1 MVNGMRASVH
11 FGCDGRISPLA
22 SGIVHLILTLA
33 LLATP
38 VPTTTASYAVYNRI
52 THTLTGKDVHKQI
65 RSASLVKILIAI
77 EQLETRGDDP
87 RIEAMLRSSDDNSA
101 SELWVE
107 NGWELVVTKTA
118 ARLGLQDTA
127 PPERRGMWG
136 YTAVSAYDIVKT
148 YRYVLEDAKPH
159 VRHTI
164 MGHLRKATKCASDG
178 FDQSFGLPS
187 ATRKPAFKQ
196 GWSGFGDPTEP
207 CVDRPR
213 PRAMWDLDLKSPA
226 MHTSGTCRHSIVA
239 ILTLHPQGTTYQQ
252 AAKRVTRL
260 TEEVTKYRC

>member
-1 MVNGMRASVH
+1 M
-11 FGCDGRISPLA
+11 
-22 SGIVHLILTLA
+22 HLILTMA
-33 LLATP
+33 LLAAPVSTTAP
-38 VPTTTASYAVYNRI
+38 VPEPTASYAVYDRI
-52 THTLTGKDVHKQI
+52 THQVTGRDVHKPI

-87 RIEAMLRSSDDNSA
+87 RIEPMLRVSDDYAA

-107 NGWELVVTKTA
+107 NGWEQVVVRTA
-118 ARLGLQDTA
+118 ERLKLDDTR
-127 PPERRGMWG
+127 PPENRGMWG
-136 YTAVSAYDIVKT
+136 YTAVSASDVVKI
-148 YRYVLEDAKPH
+148 YRYVLEKAKPH
-159 VRHTI
+159 VRRTI
-164 MGHLRKATKCASDG
+164 MGHLHRAEKCASDG

-207 CVDRPR
+207 CVNTPR
-213 PRAMWDLDLKSPA
+213 PRIQWDLDTKSPA
-226 MHTSGTCRHSIVA
+226 LHTSGTCWFSIVA
-239 ILTLHPQGTTYQQ
+239 VLTLHPEGTTYEK

>member
-1 MVNGMRASVH
+1 M
-11 FGCDGRISPLA
+11 
-22 SGIVHLILTLA
+22 HLLLTLA

-38 VPTTTASYAVYNRI
+38 VPTTTSSYAVYNRI
-52 THTLTGKDVHKQI
+52 THTLTGKDVHKPI

-87 RIEAMLRSSDDNSA
+87 RIEPMLRASDDTAA

-107 NGWELVVTKTA
+107 NGWEQLVVRTA
-118 ARLGLQDTA
+118 DRLGLKDTR

-136 YTAVSAYDIVKT
+136 YTAVSAYDVVKT
-148 YRYVLEDAKPH
+148 YRYLLEDAKPK
-159 VRHTI
+159 VRRTI
-164 MGHLRKATKCASDG
+164 MGHLHKATKCASDG

-187 ATRKPAFKQ
+187 ATHRPAFKQ
-196 GWSGFGDPTEP
+196 GWSGFGDPTTP
-207 CVDRPR
+207 CVPKPGPR
-213 PRAMWDLDLKSPA
+213 LLLDADPELDLKSPA
-226 MHTSGTCRHSIVA
+226 MHTTGTCRFSIVA
-239 ILTLHPQGTTYQQ
+239 VLTLHPQGTTYDQ